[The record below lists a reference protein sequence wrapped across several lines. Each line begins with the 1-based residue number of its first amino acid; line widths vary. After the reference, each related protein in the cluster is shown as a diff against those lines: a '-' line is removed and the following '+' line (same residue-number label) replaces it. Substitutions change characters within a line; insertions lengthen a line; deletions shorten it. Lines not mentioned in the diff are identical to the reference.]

1 MVSFL
6 AHLKLRDRALIGY
19 AIPTGLMFVFSG
31 LVYVV
36 ASKSFQTFESLAQQ
50 QQILEIRAKVLAVNL
65 NMDRRIRRYLMDN
78 DPEAIQLFKQDY
90 QRHNEL
96 VAELRPLM
104 KEARHLAI
112 LDQKNVVT
120 EQIKALGDRTV
131 EQIRREG
138 KVTKRLQLEYIADS
152 LALTNK
158 LEELH
163 GQLDELLK
171 TQSTANIGDAKSSLI
186 TLEVL
191 AALAA
196 LLTLAV
202 AVLMG
207 LMISRALGRRVT
219 NVVDVAE
226 RIALGDLSQSVA
238 DQSLNQDEIGQ
249 LMGSFQNM
257 SYRLNGLIS
266 QVQRSSIQ
274 LTSSC
279 TQLSASGRQ
288 LEGTMTE
295 QVASTNQVTTTA
307 KQIAA
312 TSEELVK
319 TMEDLADLSQTTS
332 QTATGQQEDLMR
344 MGMTMQQL
352 AGATDL
358 ISMQLGAINEKANNI
373 TTIVGTITKV
383 ADQTNLLSL
392 NAAIEAEKAGEYG
405 LGFSVVA
412 KEIRRLADQTAIAT
426 VDIEQMIKEMQS
438 SVSVGVMEMDKFA
451 RDVRQGV
458 VEVATITTQVTAVI
472 DQVQQLTP
480 RFESV
485 NQGMEMQF
493 QGAQQIS
500 EAMIQLS
507 DASGQTA
514 DSLQEINRVIEHL
527 SQAEQSLRREVMQ
540 FKIDTQSP
548 DRPLAMVG

>member
-1 MVSFL
+1 MASFL
-6 AHLKLRDRALIGY
+6 SRLTLRDRALIGY
-19 AIPTGLMFVFSG
+19 AVPTTLMFAFSG
-31 LVYVV
+31 LVYLV
-36 ASKSFQTFESLAQQ
+36 AAKSFQTFEALAQQ
-50 QQILEIRAKVLAVNL
+50 QQVLEIRSKVLAVNL
-65 NMDRRIRRYLMDN
+65 NMDRRIRRYLMEN
-78 DPEAIQLFKQDY
+78 NPEAIQLFNQDY
-90 QRHNEL
+90 QRRNEL
-96 VAELRPLM
+96 IARLKPLITD
-104 KEARHLAI
+104 ARQLAI
-112 LDQKNVVT
+112 LEKKSQVT
-120 EQIKALGDRTV
+120 EQIKALGDRTL

-138 KVTKRLQLEYIADS
+138 KVTKRLQLEYIEES
-152 LALTNK
+152 VALTNR

-163 GQLDELLK
+163 SELDGLLK
-171 TQSTANIGDAKSSLI
+171 VQSEGNIADAKSSLI
-186 TLEVL
+186 MLEVM
-191 AALAA
+191 AVMSA
-196 LLTLAV
+196 LLSLGV

-226 RIALGDLSQSVA
+226 RISTGDLTHSMTGK
-238 DQSLNQDEIGQ
+238 NHGGDEIGQ

-257 SYRLNGLIS
+257 AQRLNALIS

-274 LTSSC
+274 VTSSC

-288 LEGTMTE
+288 LEGTITE

-312 TSEELVK
+312 TSEELAK
-319 TMEDLADLSQTTS
+319 TMEELSDMSQMTS
-332 QTATGQQEDLMR
+332 QTANGQQEDLMR

-458 VEVATITTQVTAVI
+458 VEVGTITTQVTQVI

-480 RFESV
+480 RFEAV

-514 DSLQEINRVIEHL
+514 DSLQEINRVIDHL

-540 FKIDTQSP
+540 FKIDTQTV
-548 DRPLAMVG
+548 DRPLAMVE